1 VTSTT
6 GSLHT
11 ATLTGGALATT
22 LDPIIVVPGRLWRSV
37 VAIGDVFAAM
47 GLVLCIPF
55 AIVAIG
61 TPIALFVR
69 LLLWMFG
76 LL

>member
-6 GSLHT
+6 DSLHA
-11 ATLTGGALATT
+11 ATLTSAALATA
-22 LDPIIVVPGRLWRSV
+22 LDPVIVVPGRLWRSA

-47 GLVLCIPF
+47 GLALCIPF

>member
-1 VTSTT
+1 VTSATH
-6 GSLHT
+6 LHA
-11 ATLTGGALATT
+11 ATLTRTALATT
-22 LDPIIVVPGRLWRSV
+22 LDPIIVVPGRLWLAV

-55 AIVAIG
+55 ATVAIG

-69 LLLWMFG
+69 LLLWTCG